1 MTRGHAAASVA
12 AVLLLGG
19 ARLCAQVD
27 DSLQLTLDLGFVST
41 AGNTAVTTLN
51 FGEHLSYS
59 TDRWILSHFVTVVE
73 GRSNGEETAAQYKTA
88 ARADRAFSTRLG
100 AYALGGFERNVFAGI
115 AQRYEEGAGL
125 TAKAVAQPRDQL
137 SLEAGISF
145 IQQRSVARVR
155 DTFGA
160 GRAAA
165 RYRHGFGE
173 ATYFQQDVELLANLQ
188 NSDDRRVNMETAL
201 VAPISQHIALKA
213 AYLVRFDN
221 QPEPGFRKS
230 DRVFTTG
237 IQIVF

>member
-1 MTRGHAAASVA
+1 MILRSAAGITASLLFFAIPLA
-12 AVLLLGG
+12 AQ
-19 ARLCAQVD
+19 AA
-27 DSLQLTLDLGFVST
+27 DSLRLTFDLGYVNT
-41 AGNTAVTTLN
+41 AGNTDVTTLN
-51 FGEHLSYS
+51 LGEHLSYS
-59 TDRWILSHFVTVVE
+59 TDRWVLAHFVTVIE
-73 GRSNGEETAAQYKTA
+73 GRSKGEETAAQYKTA
-88 ARADRAFSTRLG
+88 VRVDRAFSARLG
-100 AYALGGFERNVFAGI
+100 AYGLGGFERNVFAGI
-115 AQRYEEGAGL
+115 AQRYEEGAGM
-125 TAKAVAQPRDQL
+125 TAKAVARPRDQL

-165 RYRHGFGE
+165 RYKHGFGE

-188 NSDDRRVNMETAL
+188 NSDDRRVNTETAL